1 MTTLRTAALAA
12 ASALMLLTGCQ
23 GPATSGGD
31 SKESGNFKR
40 ETIELVVPFET
51 GGGYDQ
57 YARQLAPALEKEL
70 GATVNV
76 INKPGAGGLLAIN
89 NLMKA
94 KPDGTTLAIL
104 NTTGVVSSAL
114 AGADGVEFT
123 PAEFSY
129 IGRLTSEPDVVITAA
144 NGPFKSYDDLKA
156 AAMSRGVKFGATG
169 PGSNEY
175 VDPVVLGSGFGI
187 KNEIVTGFNGS
198 GAAALSLVQ
207 GNFDAYSRSLSS
219 QQQTIDAGDGRVVL
233 SMGRQRLQAFPD
245 VPTLVEVAT
254 DPKSRE
260 LAEFHTD
267 VLESGRTLAA
277 PPNMDEKRLAELRK
291 AFDEVVQNPDYV
303 ATADK
308 AGRPI
313 SYAPGDEVQQTVERL
328 MKAPQSYIDII
339 KKAYEG

>member
-1 MTTLRTAALAA
+1 MNKLRIAAFAAATALA
-12 ASALMLLTGCQ
+12 LTGCQ
-23 GPATSGGD
+23 GPGVSGGE
-31 SKESGNFKR
+31 SKKSGNFEG

-89 NLMKA
+89 ELMTA
-94 KPDGTTLAIL
+94 KPDGTTIEIL
-104 NTTGVVSSAL
+104 NMTGVIGSAL
-114 AGADGVEFT
+114 AEAEGVKFD

-129 IGRLTSEPDVVITAA
+129 IGRVASEPDIVITAA
-144 NGPFKSYDDLKA
+144 DGDIKSYEDLKA
-156 AAMSRGVKFGATG
+156 AAGNGGVKFGATG

-175 VDPVVLGSGFGI
+175 VDPIVLEHGFGI

-198 GAAALSLVQ
+198 GAAALSLIQ

-219 QQQTIDAGDGRVVL
+219 QLPTINAGDGRPILVL
-233 SMGRQRLQAFPD
+233 GREQVAEFPD
-245 VPTLVEVAT
+245 VPTLLEVA
-254 DPKSRE
+254 DDAVSKK
-260 LAEFHTD
+260 LATFHAD

-277 PPNMDEKRLAELRK
+277 PPGMDENRLAELRK
-291 AFDEVVQNPDYV
+291 AFDTVVQSQDYK
-303 ATADK
+303 AAAEK

-313 SYAPGDEVQQTVERL
+313 TYASGADVQKTVEGL
-328 MKAPQSYIDII
+328 MDAPQKYIDIV
-339 KKAYEG
+339 KEAYGG

>member
-1 MTTLRTAALAA
+1 MNKLRIAAFAVAVALA
-12 ASALMLLTGCQ
+12 LTGCQ
-23 GPATSGGD
+23 GPGISGGE
-31 SKESGNFKR
+31 SQASGNFEG
-40 ETIELVVPFET
+40 ETIDLVVPFET

-89 NLMKA
+89 ELMRA
-94 KPDGTTLAIL
+94 KPDGTTIEIL
-104 NTTGVVSSAL
+104 NMTGVVGSAL
-114 AGADGVEFT
+114 AEAEGVEFD
-123 PAEFSY
+123 PAKFSY
-129 IGRLTSEPDVVITAA
+129 IGRLASEPDVVITAA
-144 NGPFKSYDDLKA
+144 DGDIKSYEDLKA
-156 AAMSRGVKFGATG
+156 AADDGGVKFGATG

-175 VDPVVLGSGFGI
+175 VDPVVLETGFGI

-219 QQQTIDAGDGRVVL
+219 QQPTIDAGDGRPILVL
-233 SMGRQRLQAFPD
+233 GRQPVKAFPE
-245 VPTLVEVAT
+245 VPTLIDVA
-254 DPKSRE
+254 DDAKSKK
-260 LAEFHTD
+260 LAEFHAD

-277 PPNMDEKRLAELRK
+277 PPNMDENRLAELRK
-291 AFDEVVQNPDYV
+291 AFDAVVQNKDYI
-303 ATADK
+303 AAAEK

-313 SYAPGDEVQQTVERL
+313 AYTAGVDVQKSVEGL
-328 MKAPQSYIDII
+328 MDAPQDYINII